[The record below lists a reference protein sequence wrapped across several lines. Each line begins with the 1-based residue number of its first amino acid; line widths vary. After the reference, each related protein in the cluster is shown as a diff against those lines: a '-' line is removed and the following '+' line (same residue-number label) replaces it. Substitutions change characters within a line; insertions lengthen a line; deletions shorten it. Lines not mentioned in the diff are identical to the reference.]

1 MSEDGIADLLERV
14 ATRDRTAFRA
24 LYSATS
30 AKLLGV
36 CLRILGNRAEA
47 EEALQEVFTRIWL
60 NAARFDAGRAR
71 AMTWLIAVARN
82 HAIDRLRARREDMA
96 GGGED
101 DPFATIADP
110 EPGVEARLV
119 ARGEARRISDCFDT
133 LEPARAAAVRGA
145 YLDGL
150 SYADLAERHAI
161 PLNTVRTWLRRGLM
175 RLKECL
181 EG

>member
-1 MSEDGIADLLERV
+1 MGEDRIADLLKQVADGDRV
-14 ATRDRTAFRA
+14 AFRA
-24 LYSATS
+24 IYSAAS

-36 CLRILGNRAEA
+36 CLRILRNRAEA

-71 AMTWLIAVARN
+71 GMTWLITIARN
-82 HAIDRLRARREDMA
+82 HAIDRLRARREDSA
-96 GGGED
+96 DGGEV
-101 DPFATIADP
+101 DPFAAIADP
-110 EPGVEARLV
+110 EPGAEAQLI
-119 ARGEARRISDCFDT
+119 ARGEVRRISECFDT

-161 PLNTVRTWLRRGLM
+161 PLNTVRTWLRRGLLS
-175 RLKECL
+175 LKECL